1 MNAATSREVLQLYRK
16 LLRYSQELKFTD
28 QSYFRRRVRKEFRLN
43 KDLQSESDIEFSIK
57 VFPEFKIQKI
67 YN

>member
-28 QSYFRRRVRKEFRLN
+28 QSYFRRRVRKEFILN
-43 KDLQSESDIEFSIK
+43 KDLQSESDIEYSIK
-57 VFPEFKIQKI
+57 VFLKLKIQ
-67 YN
+67 NHT